1 MAIPRSLRMTS
12 GAARTMVR
20 PFLPA
25 PVAPV
30 QVTRLSRS
38 WTGSAVRPPG
48 PISGVKPRRSLPVLN
63 CTNCS
68 ATGASFH
75 ISA

>member
-1 MAIPRSLRMTS
+1 MAMPRSLRITS

-25 PVAPV
+25 FAAPV

-48 PISGVKPRRSLPVLN
+48 PISGVKPRRSLPVLY
-63 CTNCS
+63 CTNCC
-68 ATGASFH
+68 ATGVSCH
-75 ISA
+75 ISL